1 MSKKD
6 NNSKS
11 RYYWLKFYVDIF
23 FSDAYDYIMS
33 LENGPTVFAIWIN
46 LLAKAINKN
55 GKFVTKINEVTVIDS
70 VEKITRDLK
79 YFKYEQILFSLSLFE
94 RLGIM
99 GKDENGT
106 YFFIDYDKY
115 IGSET
120 KAAIR
125 QRRSRGNKKLLE
137 NKRDSERDNVT
148 KERDSERDNV
158 TKERDSERDN
168 VTKERDSE
176 RDNVTKERDNVTYR
190 HTDIQTYRDEDNK
203 RQDIEREDTKT
214 TDTQSHD
221 EVCESDGNEFL
232 SILKSYDF
240 PPLNE
245 KAFIV
250 TISHLKK
257 TYSEDDIKLALIQV
271 VSGYSGQPLTNSL
284 RWLQTALTSTLQNLE
299 NLKEV
304 NERQYYKSK
313 MKAETNNP
321 DAFKE
326 KKPKWTVEAL
336 IDEILYWEEAKGES
350 VFTSARWQK
359 NPFKKSGVSDEIY
372 NEAIT
377 KLKNNYD
384 EIIKKRN
391 ETADHIWDKLKD
403 LEEKE
408 GL

>member
-6 NNSKS
+6 NTSKS
-11 RYYWLKFYVDIF
+11 RYYWLKFYIDIF

-33 LENGPTVFAIWIN
+33 LENGPTIFAIWIN
-46 LLAKAINKN
+46 LLAKAVNKN
-55 GKFVTKINEVTVIDS
+55 GKFVTKINQVTVIDS

-79 YFKYEQILFSLSLFE
+79 YFKYEQILFALSLFE

-99 GKDENGT
+99 AKDENGA
-106 YFFIDYDKY
+106 YFFIDYDRY

-125 QRRSRGNKKLLE
+125 KRRSRENIKLLE

-148 KERDSERDNV
+148 KERDNV
-158 TKERDSERDN
+158 
-168 VTKERDSE
+168 
-176 RDNVTKERDNVTYR
+176 RDNVTYR

-271 VSGYSGQPLTNSL
+271 VSGYNGQPLTNSL

>member
-6 NNSKS
+6 NTSKS
-11 RYYWLKFYVDIF
+11 RYYWLKFYIDIF

-33 LENGPTVFAIWIN
+33 LENGPTIFAIWIN
-46 LLAKAINKN
+46 LLAKAVNKN
-55 GKFVTKINEVTVIDS
+55 GKFVTKINQVTVIDS

-79 YFKYEQILFSLSLFE
+79 YFKYEQILFALSLFE

-99 GKDENGT
+99 AKDENGA
-106 YFFIDYDKY
+106 YFFIDYDRY

-125 QRRSRGNKKLLE
+125 KRRSRENIKLLE

-148 KERDSERDNV
+148 KERDNV
-158 TKERDSERDN
+158 
-168 VTKERDSE
+168 
-176 RDNVTKERDNVTYR
+176 RDNVTYR

-271 VSGYSGQPLTNSL
+271 VSGYNGQPLTNSL

-403 LEEKE
+403 LKEKE
-408 GL
+408 GEK

>member
-1 MSKKD
+1 MSKK
-6 NNSKS
+6 NNTTKS
-11 RYYWLKFYVDIF
+11 RYYWIKLFEEIVNGDM
-23 FSDAYDYIMS
+23 YDYMMS
-33 LENGPTVFAIWIN
+33 LENGPTIFTIYIALMISV
-46 LLAKAINKN
+46 INKN
-55 GKFVTKINEVTVIDS
+55 GKFVTTINNIEIIDT
-70 VEKITRDLK
+70 VEKIKKDLK
-79 YFKYEQILFSLSLFE
+79 HFKFEQVAFT
-94 RLGIM
+94 LGFLEKFGLL
-99 GKDENGT
+99 GKDENGA
-106 YFFIDYDKY
+106 YYFIDYDRF
-115 IGSET
+115 IGSES

-125 QRRSRGNKKLLE
+125 KRRSRENIKLLE
-137 NKRDSERDNVT
+137 NKCDNVT
-148 KERDSERDNV
+148 KERDNVRDNV
-158 TKERDSERDN
+158 TK
-168 VTKERDSE
+168 K
-176 RDNVTKERDNVTYR
+176 RDNVTYR
-190 HTDIQTYRDEDNK
+190 HTDIKTLRDEDNK
-203 RQDIEREDTKT
+203 RQDIEREDIKT

-240 PPLNE
+240 PSLNE

-271 VSGYSGQPLTNSL
+271 VSGYNNQPLTNAL
-284 RWLQTALTSTLQNLE
+284 RWLQTALLSTLQNLE

-313 MKAETNNP
+313 MKAEANNP
-321 DAFKE
+321 DSFKE
-326 KKPKWTVEAL
+326 KKPEWTVDAL

-391 ETADHIWDKLKD
+391 ETADHIWDKLKES
-403 LEEKE
+403 EEKE
-408 GL
+408 GEK